1 VEYERNPDVL
11 DNTRMV
17 RTERVQ
23 LVLDMVELL
32 AASTEEVLKMLL

>member
-1 VEYERNPDVL
+1 ML